1 MTDLQSVEDELG
13 VEVLLLLLE
22 DDLEVGCAVADLVVA
37 VHLAAAEQDED
48 VGQQVVAEGTEAR
61 EGGDGGS
68 PNGGVL
74 QDDAVV
80 YVADVARR
88 VRGLEEDEYE
98 LKVKANAAS

>member
-48 VGQQVVAEGTEAR
+48 VGQQVVAEGAEAR
-61 EGGDGGS
+61 QGRDGGR
-68 PNGGVL
+68 PHRGVL

-80 YVADVARR
+80 DVADVARG
-88 VRGLEEDEYE
+88 VRGLGENKRRLRFEQS
-98 LKVKANAAS
+98 LSS